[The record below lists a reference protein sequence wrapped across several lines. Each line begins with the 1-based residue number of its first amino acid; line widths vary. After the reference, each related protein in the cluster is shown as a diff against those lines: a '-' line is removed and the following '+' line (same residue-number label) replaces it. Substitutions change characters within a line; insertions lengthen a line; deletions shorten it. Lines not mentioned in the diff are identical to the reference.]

1 MISKSA
7 ISAKNY
13 NTGERIVA
21 IIPYIKQKIP
31 IIILFRALR
40 IVFDYDILNRLWFQ
54 RFWDDKDDKIIF
66 RWDFRYARAEYYFKF
81 HWR

>member
-1 MISKSA
+1 MISKSAISA

-40 IVFDYDILNRLWFQ
+40 MVFDCDILNRL
-54 RFWDDKDDKIIF
+54 
-66 RWDFRYARAEYYFKF
+66 
-81 HWR
+81 